1 MGRFENHKVG
11 DINGNPNKRTIRR
24 PTGGRYILAYA
35 KKLNDYFKKYI
46 IGGYFKRI
54 TKNRNSVS
62 NIRQDMGL

>member
-1 MGRFENHKVG
+1 MEIQISGQYG
-11 DINGNPNKRTIRR
+11 DPQADDIFWPMQ
-24 PTGGRYILAYA
+24 